1 MTDQAQK
8 QQQNRPSAVSRWIE
22 DPFRSIYAGIVAQAA
37 TLGVLFA
44 GLFGLS
50 QLA

>member
-1 MTDQAQK
+1 MSNQAAKKHPDQA
-8 QQQNRPSAVSRWIE
+8 SLISRWIE

-37 TLGVLFA
+37 TLAVLFA

-50 QLA
+50 QVA